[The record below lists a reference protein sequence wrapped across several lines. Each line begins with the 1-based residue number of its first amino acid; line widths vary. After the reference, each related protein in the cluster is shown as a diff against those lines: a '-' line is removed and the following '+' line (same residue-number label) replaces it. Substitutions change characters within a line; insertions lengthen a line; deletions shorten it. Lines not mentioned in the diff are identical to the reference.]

1 MTFVRGRNV
10 LMQSRVEYFHS
21 TVALYSVLLS
31 VVYIGSERFHS
42 NVPTH
47 SPVDKE
53 SILLSCQQ
61 KHLQE
66 QMRHT
71 VVPFSA
77 PSLLSHAPKMR
88 EKILEDWLMSESL

>member
-31 VVYIGSERFHS
+31 VVYIGSERFRS
-42 NVPTH
+42 NV
-47 SPVDKE
+47 PVDKE
-53 SILLSCQQ
+53 NILLSC
-61 KHLQE
+61 HFQE